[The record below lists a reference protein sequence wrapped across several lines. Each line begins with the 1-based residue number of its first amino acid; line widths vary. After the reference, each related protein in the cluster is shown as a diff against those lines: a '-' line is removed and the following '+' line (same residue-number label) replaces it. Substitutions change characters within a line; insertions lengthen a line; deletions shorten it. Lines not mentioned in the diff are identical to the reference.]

1 MVTPA
6 PRHVCITGSQALR
19 AGLKRRGAIFGSRPQ
34 GFIHAAKVWA
44 NDKLVWSEI
53 GKSALGFAIG
63 ISLYWIVIKY
73 MNAAGIAAP
82 EIQTLIWFSIT
93 ILGVAII
100 SRNFF
105 RWQTIDQIVGV
116 AVLAGVAWLMVR
128 TGG

>member
-1 MVTPA
+1 MFSEQV
-6 PRHVCITGSQALR
+6 RLWLIIIVITVLSGIGDS
-19 AGLKRRGAIFGSRPQ
+19 Q

-44 NDKLVWSEI
+44 NDKLVWSEV

-82 EIQTLIWFSIT
+82 EIQTLAWFLIT

-105 RWQTIDQIVGV
+105 RWQTIDQIVGI

>member
-1 MVTPA
+1 MVGDQV
-6 PRHVCITGSQALR
+6 RLWLIIIVITVLSGIADS
-19 AGLKRRGAIFGSRPQ
+19 Q
-34 GFIHAAKVWA
+34 GFVHAAKVWA
-44 NDKLVWSEI
+44 NDKLVWGEV

-63 ISLYWIVIKY
+63 ISLYWMVIKY

-82 EIQTLIWFSIT
+82 EIQTLVWFSIT

-105 RWQTIDQIVGV
+105 RWQTIDQIVGA

>member
-1 MVTPA
+1 MAGEQVRLWLIIMV
-6 PRHVCITGSQALR
+6 ITVLSGIADS
-19 AGLKRRGAIFGSRPQ
+19 Q
-34 GFIHAAKVWA
+34 GFVHAAKVWA
-44 NDKLVWSEI
+44 NDKLIWGEV

-82 EIQTLIWFSIT
+82 EIQTLVWFSIT

-105 RWQTIDQIVGV
+105 RWQAIDQIVGV

>member
-1 MVTPA
+1 MLNEQLRLWLIVIG
-6 PRHVCITGSQALR
+6 ITVLSGIGDS
-19 AGLKRRGAIFGSRPQ
+19 Q
-34 GFIHAAKVWA
+34 GFVHAAKIWV
-44 NDKLVWSEI
+44 NEKLVWSEL
-53 GKSALGFAIG
+53 GKSALGFAVG
-63 ISLYWIVIKY
+63 ISLYWIVLKY

-82 EIQTLIWFSIT
+82 EIQTLVWFSVT
-93 ILGVAII
+93 LLGVAII

>member
-1 MVTPA
+1 MLDEQMRLWLIIIV
-6 PRHVCITGSQALR
+6 ITVLSGIGDS
-19 AGLKRRGAIFGSRPQ
+19 Q
-34 GFIHAAKVWA
+34 GFVHAAKVWA

-63 ISLYWIVIKY
+63 ISLYWFVIKY

-82 EIQTLIWFSIT
+82 EIQTLVWFSIT

>member
-1 MVTPA
+1 MLSEQV
-6 PRHVCITGSQALR
+6 RLWLIIIVITVLSGIGDS
-19 AGLKRRGAIFGSRPQ
+19 Q

-44 NDKLVWSEI
+44 NDTLVWSEV

-82 EIQTLIWFSIT
+82 EIQTLAWFSIT

-105 RWQTIDQIVGV
+105 HWQTIDQIVGV
-116 AVLAGVAWLMVR
+116 AVLAGVGWLMVR

>member
-1 MVTPA
+1 MFSEQV
-6 PRHVCITGSQALR
+6 RLILLILGITIVSGIADS
-19 AGLKRRGAIFGSRPQ
+19 Q
-34 GFIHAAKVWA
+34 GFIHASKIWV
-44 NDKLVWSEI
+44 NNKIVWSEL

-63 ISLYWIVIKY
+63 ISLYWLVLKY
-73 MNAAGIAAP
+73 MSAAGIVAP
-82 EIQTLIWFSIT
+82 ELQTLIWFSLT

-100 SRNFF
+100 SKTFL

>member
-1 MVTPA
+1 MFSEQVRLWLIIIA
-6 PRHVCITGSQALR
+6 ITILSGIGDS
-19 AGLKRRGAIFGSRPQ
+19 Q
-34 GFIHAAKVWA
+34 GFVHAAKVWA
-44 NDKLVWSEI
+44 NDRLVWSEV

-82 EIQTLIWFSIT
+82 EIQTLAWFLIT

-105 RWQTIDQIVGV
+105 RWQTIDQIVGI

>member
-1 MVTPA
+1 MLNEQLRLWLIVIG
-6 PRHVCITGSQALR
+6 ITVLSGIGDS
-19 AGLKRRGAIFGSRPQ
+19 Q
-34 GFIHAAKVWA
+34 GFVHAAKIWV
-44 NDKLVWSEI
+44 DEKLVWNEL

-63 ISLYWIVIKY
+63 ISLYWIVLKY

-82 EIQTLIWFSIT
+82 EVQTLVWFSVT
-93 ILGVAII
+93 LLGVAIM

-105 RWQTIDQIVGV
+105 GWQTIDQIVGV